1 MVFIEAEMKFSVYK
15 HRLIIKDNLLISRK
29 FIVLKCQDDSIQ
41 FTNFHKFVKSGNKTV
56 RNITDDGN
64 RRFDFVVKFLNFAY
78 FNQGITKLNQLTVT
92 IVSNFFNLYG
102 QGWLPGDRTGR
113 TKATV
118 EACISAV
125 MDFLE
130 LFLNDTN
137 QCQMEIGDLYKY
149 VPFRDKHG
157 ITRKKKVPIFDV
169 TYINKSRQ
177 IFRDMPNT
185 AFEMLFDRIATHHPE
200 LLMLVSLSA
209 FAGLRPAEACNV
221 RREDSALGP
230 GMFFHVEG
238 GEVRKVQIDIRNE
251 LCLRSDLK
259 PTGRIK
265 KERLQT
271 VPLMFT
277 EVFVANYHNYLAGI
291 QGNEYESDYGALTVN
306 KQGRAMTYDSYYQ
319 KFRGI
324 IKNEMIPVYLAS
336 DDPETVIYGR
346 LLLENNLS
354 PHVFRHWYTVQLVLA
369 GIENVAELMEAR
381 GDSSP
386 ESSLVYLQNKGELD
400 KQYQKVNSKMFD
412 YLYWAAKK
420 SRVEGGTYH

>member
-1 MVFIEAEMKFSVYK
+1 
-15 HRLIIKDNLLISRK
+15 
-29 FIVLKCQDDSIQ
+29 
-41 FTNFHKFVKSGNKTV
+41 
-56 RNITDDGN
+56 
-64 RRFDFVVKFLNFAY
+64 
-78 FNQGITKLNQLTVT
+78 
-92 IVSNFFNLYG
+92 
-102 QGWLPGDRTGR
+102 
-113 TKATV
+113 
-118 EACISAV
+118 
-125 MDFLE
+125 
-130 LFLNDTN
+130 
-137 QCQMEIGDLYKY
+137 
-149 VPFRDKHG
+149 
-157 ITRKKKVPIFDV
+157 
-169 TYINKSRQ
+169 
-177 IFRDMPNT
+177 
-185 AFEMLFDRIATHHPE
+185 LFDRIATHHPE